1 MWIFDKVVKISSFSS
16 EFLRR
21 CVLLH
26 IEMAA
31 IESVSG
37 NAE

>member
-1 MWIFDKVVKISSFSS
+1 MDFDKVVKIFFSSS

-21 CVLLH
+21 CVLLG